1 MVEHSQGRTVSM
13 SNGMIKTT
21 IREIWGSFGRY
32 MAIMAIVMLG
42 VGLFTGL
49 KATTPAMIVT
59 ENDYLQEQ
67 DFFDFRLLSTMGFD
81 EESVDELKGF
91 AEIADA
97 EGAVS
102 VDALCALEEGDEKVY
117 KFHTVPE
124 SINRVVLT
132 AGRMPE
138 KADECVLDAALY
150 DEDAIGAQITV
161 TDSNDEDTL
170 EMFANRTF
178 TAVGVV
184 QSPYYINFERGTTS
198 IGEGKVTAFLY
209 VSKEAFDC
217 DYLTEIYATTKIKY
231 KVYTDEYTEYI
242 DGLQEK
248 MEDKNHQFVQ
258 ARYDRLVGE
267 AQEKIDDAQTE
278 LDDKKTEAAEELA
291 DAWQQIL
298 DGEQDLIDGEK
309 ELADAGRKIAEGRQ
323 EIEDGEKE
331 LLDGEKE
338 LADGEQEIQEKEQE
352 IRDAEKKVEE
362 GEWKLHTGGQE
373 LSAAKSELAKG
384 KAELEEKEKL
394 LLEQEA
400 LLLGEEE
407 NLSEQEA
414 LVQGQKEE
422 LQQQEDYLL
431 LQISMIESVSGND
444 PDGQAALAELQAGL
458 AMVQAGKAQLQAG
471 LAQIQDGKE
480 QLQAAKVP
488 VQEGKAQIDAAK
500 KEVEANEL
508 KIASG
513 EADLRNGREKLRKAD
528 QEIADGKEKLEEAK
542 TELADGWAELEEGR
556 AELEDARTELADAER
571 ELAKG
576 RKDLEEG
583 KEELEDAK
591 TEYADAEAEFEEEVQ
606 DAQQKIDDAR
616 AELADI
622 EAPDDYVL
630 TRETNIGYA
639 CYESDSNIV
648 AAIAN
653 VFPVFFFLVA
663 ALICMTTMNRMVEE
677 QRTQIGVLKALGYSN
692 GVIMGKYLFYAGSA
706 AAVGA
711 VVGCVGGTWLFPKVI
726 WMGYG
731 IMYSM
736 GDILYYFDWKMAL
749 LSLAAALLCSMGAA
763 YFSCRH
769 ELYSVPAGLIRPK
782 APKNGKRI
790 FLERITFIWRRMK
803 FLHKVSVRN
812 IIRYK
817 KRFFMM
823 ILGISGCTALLVTG
837 FGVKDSVTNV
847 ADMQYDEVQIYDIGI
862 TFSDSMKKA
871 QMDRMEEE
879 TADMLQQTAWLCEES
894 VDVEFG
900 GKVKS
905 IYMDI
910 PENTEEFTAFLD
922 LHTPEGEKIPYPG
935 KGEAVLTEKIA
946 ENLGIKVGDQVTL
959 RDNDRNQ
966 FTVEISALCENFV
979 YNYVYISKE
988 TYTDKLGL
996 EPDYRSAYTAV
1007 KDGMDVHEAAAVL
1020 SERDSV
1026 LSVSVTADMRERIA
1040 TMMESMD
1047 YIVLLIIV
1055 CAGSLAFIVLY
1066 NLTNINITE
1075 RIREIATIKVLG
1087 FYAKETADYVFRENL
1102 VLTGMGAVVGLG
1114 LGKWLHWFV
1123 MYKINIDMISFKTT
1137 IVPLSYGYSLLLTF
1151 VFAMFVNG
1159 IMFFKLEKIN
1169 MAESLK
1175 SIE

>member
-1 MVEHSQGRTVSM
+1 MQ
-13 SNGMIKTT
+13 
-21 IREIWGSFGRY
+21 
-32 MAIMAIVMLG
+32 
-42 VGLFTGL
+42 
-49 KATTPAMIVT
+49 
-59 ENDYLQEQ
+59 
-67 DFFDFRLLSTMGFD
+67 
-81 EESVDELKGF
+81 
-91 AEIADA
+91 
-97 EGAVS
+97 
-102 VDALCALEEGDEKVY
+102 
-117 KFHTVPE
+117 
-124 SINRVVLT
+124 
-132 AGRMPE
+132 
-138 KADECVLDAALY
+138 
-150 DEDAIGAQITV
+150 
-161 TDSNDEDTL
+161 
-170 EMFANRTF
+170 
-178 TAVGVV
+178 
-184 QSPYYINFERGTTS
+184 
-198 IGEGKVTAFLY
+198 
-209 VSKEAFDC
+209 
-217 DYLTEIYATTKIKY
+217 
-231 KVYTDEYTEYI
+231 
-242 DGLQEK
+242 
-248 MEDKNHQFVQ
+248 
-258 ARYDRLVGE
+258 
-267 AQEKIDDAQTE
+267 
-278 LDDKKTEAAEELA
+278 
-291 DAWQQIL
+291 
-298 DGEQDLIDGEK
+298 
-309 ELADAGRKIAEGRQ
+309 
-323 EIEDGEKE
+323 
-331 LLDGEKE
+331 
-338 LADGEQEIQEKEQE
+338 KEQE
-352 IRDAEKKVEE
+352 IRDAEKKIEE
-362 GEWKLHTGGQE
+362 GEWKLHNGGQE
-373 LSAAKSELAKG
+373 LSAARKELEKG
-384 KAELEEKEKL
+384 KAELEEQEAL
-394 LLEQEA
+394 LQEQEA
-400 LLLGEEE
+400 LMAGKEKE
-407 NLSEQEA
+407 LSEQEA
-414 LVQGQKEE
+414 FLQRQEGE
-422 LQQQEDYLL
+422 LQEQEDGLRK
-431 LQISMIESVSGND
+431 QITMIESVSGND
-444 PDGQAALAELQAGL
+444 PAGQAVLEELRAGL
-458 AMVQAGKAQLQAG
+458 AQVQAGKEQILAG
-471 LAQIQDGKE
+471 LAQIQAGKE
-480 QLQAAKVP
+480 QLKAAKAP
-488 VQEGKAQIDAAK
+488 IQSGKEQLAAARR
-500 KEVEANEL
+500 EVEVNEQKL
-508 KIASG
+508 ESA
-513 EADLRNGREKLRKAD
+513 EEDLRSGREKIRKAD
-528 QEIADGKEKLEEAK
+528 KEIADGKEKLEEAK
-542 TELADGWAELEEGR
+542 AELEDGKAELADARAELEEGR
-556 AELEDARTELADAER
+556 QELADARAELADAER
-571 ELAKG
+571 ELEKG

-591 TEYADAEAEFEEEVQ
+591 TEYADAEAEFEEEVR
-606 DAQQKIDDAR
+606 DAQRKIDDAR

-622 EAPDDYVL
+622 EEPDDYVL

-711 VVGCVGGTWLFPKVI
+711 VIGSVGGTWLFPKVI

-736 GDILYYFDWKMAL
+736 GDILYYFDWKVSL

-763 YFSCRH
+763 YISCRH

-847 ADMQYDEVQIYDIGI
+847 ADMQYDEIQIYDIGI
-862 TFSDSMKKA
+862 TFSDSLKKS
-871 QMDRMEEE
+871 QMDRMEE
-879 TADMLQQTAWLCEES
+879 TADMLQRTAWLCEES

-910 PENTEEFTAFLD
+910 PEGTEEFTTFLD

-959 RDNDRNQ
+959 RDSDMNQ

-979 YNYVYISKE
+979 YNYVYVSKE
-988 TYTDKLGL
+988 TYTEKLGS
-996 EPDYRSAYTAV
+996 EPDYKSAYTAV
-1007 KDGMDVHEAAAVL
+1007 KDGVDVHEAAAVL
-1020 SERDSV
+1020 SESDRV

-1040 TMMESMD
+1040 AMMESMD

-1123 MYKINIDMISFKTT
+1123 MYNINIDMISFKTT
-1137 IVPLSYGYSLLLTF
+1137 IVPLSYGGSLLLTF
-1151 VFAMFVNG
+1151 AFAMFVNG

-1169 MAESLK
+1169 MAELLK